1 MDRKSMLTNTL
12 LIGALVSAAF
22 MLAEGVKS
30 IKEKK
35 FDDYNTYS
43 GKLPEYLKDEK
54 YEQRRNFAYQS
65 TVVILLIC
73 LIFVTHYKN

>member
-1 MDRKSMLTNTL
+1 MDRKSLLTNTL
-12 LIGALVSAAF
+12 LIGALVSAVF

-35 FDDYNTYS
+35 IDDHNTYS

>member
-12 LIGALVSAAF
+12 LIGALVSAVF

-30 IKEKK
+30 VKGKEI
-35 FDDYNTYS
+35 DDYNSYS
-43 GKLPEYLKDEK
+43 GKLPEYVRH
-54 YEQRRNFAYQS
+54 EQRRNFAYQS

-73 LIFVTHYKN
+73 LIFITHYKN